1 MRCGGVDI
9 DGTVAFHL
17 GGDCREY
24 ARPARFHATHYGFR
38 PGPVLAETDA
48 VPAKSSTIPHA
59 LDQLLPGL
67 VATSRLFDHVPDT
80 AFFVKD
86 RMGRYVAV
94 NPSLAERCGVR
105 SSEALLG
112 RHVNEIFPRELAERY
127 AAQDE
132 AVMKSGQPI
141 IDRLEL
147 HWYPHRRA
155 GWCLTTKLPLRD
167 AAGRV
172 CGLIGL
178 SRDLRGAGGID
189 QIPAGLGAALE
200 WLEKNYGERLNPA
213 ALAKRAGLTPTRL
226 ARLTKR
232 IFRLTPSQ
240 LIAQCRLAAAARL
253 LTDSEQSVAE
263 IALQCGFYDHSA
275 FTRAFRAA
283 TGLAPREYRGKL
295 RVES

>member
-1 MRCGGVDI
+1 M
-9 DGTVAFHL
+9 
-17 GGDCREY
+17 
-24 ARPARFHATHYGFR
+24 HYDFR
-38 PGPVLAETDA
+38 RGPVLAESDA
-48 VPAKSSTIPHA
+48 VPAKLRTIPNG
-59 LDQLLPGL
+59 LDLLLPGL

-86 RMGRYVAV
+86 RSGRYVAV

-105 SSEALLG
+105 TPDELLG
-112 RHVNEIFPRELAERY
+112 RHVTEIFPRELAERY

-141 IDRLEL
+141 VDRLEL
-147 HWYPHRRA
+147 HWYPRRRA

-167 AAGRV
+167 AAGRA

-178 SRDLRGAGGID
+178 SRDLRGAGGVD
-189 QIPAGLGAALE
+189 QIPAGLGSALE
-200 WLEKNYGERLNPA
+200 WLEKNFGERVSPA
-213 ALAKRAGLTPTRL
+213 DLAKRAGLSSTRL

-253 LTDSEQSVAE
+253 LTETRHSVADV
-263 IALQCGFYDHSA
+263 ALRCGFYDHSA

-283 TGLAPREYRGKL
+283 TGLSPREYRAKAKD
-295 RVES
+295 